1 MALTDIVVEILTIPI
16 QLIQL
21 PAMIGPLEFGT
32 VVLFVRFMRFVLSE
46 TEPFDVNDPD
56 VPTTLR

>member
-1 MALTDIVVEILTIPI
+1 MGILTIPM

-32 VVLFVRFMRFVLSE
+32 VVLFVRFMRFVFFE
-46 TEPFDVNDPD
+46 TEPFDLKDAD

>member
-1 MALTDIVVEILTIPI
+1 LTDIEWEILTIPM

-32 VVLFVRFMRFVLSE
+32 VVLFVRFMRFVFFE
-46 TEPFDVNDPD
+46 TEPFDLKDAD